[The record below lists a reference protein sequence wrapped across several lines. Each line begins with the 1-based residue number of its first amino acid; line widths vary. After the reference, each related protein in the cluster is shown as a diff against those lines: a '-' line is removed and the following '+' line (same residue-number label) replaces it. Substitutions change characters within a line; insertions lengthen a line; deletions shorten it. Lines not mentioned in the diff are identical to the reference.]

1 MAGIRMSR
9 WIGVMAVVGF
19 GALLGACGPSKTE
32 QALMDENKELRTK
45 VGELD
50 SRVTGTEGSYTS
62 LQKDVADLKS
72 QPKQAPMVMDPTP
85 GNDSKRIKG
94 GDGGHADGRRIT
106 LSGNLFPSGS
116 DQLTADG
123 KKQIDSAMKGVGK
136 GSSLTIEGFSDA
148 SKITK
153 SKWASNEALSEARAK
168 SVAKYLQG
176 KGYSIADTRGFG
188 AVTHNGKAPSRR
200 VEIIVH

>member
-45 VGELD
+45 VGEID
-50 SRVTGTEGSYTS
+50 SRVTSTEGNVNGLT
-62 LQKDVADLKS
+62 KDVADLKS
-72 QPKQAPMVMDPTP
+72 QPKAGPLIDPAPPKGP
-85 GNDSKRIKG
+85 KG
-94 GDGGHADGRRIT
+94 GGDSRPDGRRIT
-106 LSGNLFPSGS
+106 LNGNLFPSGS
-116 DQLTADG
+116 DQLTAEG
-123 KKQIDSAMKGVGK
+123 KKQIDAAMKGVSK

-153 SKWASNEALSEARAK
+153 SKWPSNEALSEARAK

-176 KGYSIADTRGFG
+176 KGYSIAGTEGFG